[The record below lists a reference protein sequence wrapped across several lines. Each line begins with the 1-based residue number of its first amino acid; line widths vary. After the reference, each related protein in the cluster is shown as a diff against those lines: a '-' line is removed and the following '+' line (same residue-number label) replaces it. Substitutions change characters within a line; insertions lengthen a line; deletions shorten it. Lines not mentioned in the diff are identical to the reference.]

1 MSIKGLIKGETIKID
16 NHSAGQA
23 IDIDDRGLHLHKR
36 FNKACKKHGKAEAII
51 PLNEGNITFRNV
63 DNKEGKEIVNEI
75 SRTLKDSDVR
85 NRFVGQLVDC
95 LNDLA
100 KYKDMYIDKN
110 QNYDKDNR
118 KLNDEGYHKLKNI
131 INHVADIF
139 DVKSNDLVDFEKIG
153 EKAIAKYKSQ
163 YLSTKGI
170 MHLDAERTNLCT
182 SNMYV
187 KADLQECSFTVTRS
201 RKMLDEPWVNE

>member
-1 MSIKGLIKGETIKID
+1 
-16 NHSAGQA
+16 
-23 IDIDDRGLHLHKR
+23 
-36 FNKACKKHGKAEAII
+36 
-51 PLNEGNITFRNV
+51 
-63 DNKEGKEIVNEI
+63 
-75 SRTLKDSDVR
+75 
-85 NRFVGQLVDC
+85 
-95 LNDLA
+95 
-100 KYKDMYIDKN
+100 
-110 QNYDKDNR
+110 
-118 KLNDEGYHKLKNI
+118 
-131 INHVADIF
+131 
-139 DVKSNDLVDFEKIG
+139 NDLVDFEKIG